1 MNNKTKGHTSF
12 EMIDN
17 GTDLTDEENFI
28 IRNNS
33 FIPEKVTLTWSSLTI
48 RATVK
53 SYLSFPRAILNKK
66 FERKRSETILNSCHG
81 IMEPGTLTALI
92 GPRFLFPS

>member
-1 MNNKTKGHTSF
+1 MKTINNKTKAHISF

-17 GTDLTDEENFI
+17 TTDEDNFI

-53 SYLSFPRAILNKK
+53 SYLSLPRAILNKK

-81 IMEPGTLTALI
+81 IMVPGTLTALI
-92 GPRFLFPS
+92 GPRLIFPS